1 MRRRARERTSTVLW
15 PGSRA
20 RRSSTSDSSS
30 PIPASGPRTVV
41 DPEDPSIFAR
51 CLLALVCVVPT
62 GCATMALRDWAA
74 SEVTLHGIGLEL
86 DGKPNDAVLL
96 RVKNVMGMEDGDYEI
111 AVPAIDGRSIVLAGD
126 GVLETQPFQELQ
138 LASNSGGPGF
148 TATTYMWSWGE
159 RDISDARTPL
169 EPGPDDAE
177 APVSAFSNSAPG
189 LSGGAGR
196 SRWWGSRSRWPTT
209 SSRFRS
215 RSSSRSSCLRGSE
228 AAG

>member
-1 MRRRARERTSTVLW
+1 
-15 PGSRA
+15 
-20 RRSSTSDSSS
+20 
-30 PIPASGPRTVV
+30 
-41 DPEDPSIFAR
+41 
-51 CLLALVCVVPT
+51 
-62 GCATMALRDWAA
+62 MALRDWAA

-189 LSGGAGR
+189 LSGGGRPIALVGLPVTLAYDIITFPIAVLITLFVSAG
-196 SRWWGSRSRWPTT
+196 
-209 SSRFRS
+209 
-215 RSSSRSSCLRGSE
+215 E
-228 AAG
+228 